1 MYRVLGML
9 LLAFSLA
16 SCSTLN
22 IAGRVATGD
31 IHNISPAAVYRME
44 AAYTAAASILAG
56 YRSLPFCSKAPPPCQ
71 TGAIARRIRTANAHA
86 YKTIRDLEVF
96 AREHPKLDATALIV
110 GAQIAIADVEALA
123 KEYGSK

>member
-1 MYRVLGML
+1 MKYKHLLAVALAGML
-9 LLAFSLA
+9 TTG
-16 SCSTLN
+16 CSTIGI
-22 IAGRVATGD
+22 IANGKVN
-31 IHNISPAAVYRME
+31 NISPSAMYKLE
-44 AAYTAAASILAG
+44 ATYTAAASILAG